1 MRRGA
6 TAHQTCP
13 RCELTQLTPEP
24 PANRDPALSRKLLR
38 KESELTR
45 SSPQG
50 QREEKASRVKPAH
63 SRLWSQGGVSGQRRA
78 QWSFPSWVLLMTA
91 DDLQGCSLFSSG
103 KRVISYF
110 PRISRKFQNKN
121 KRREENRRSKSTT
134 EETGKTSEKW
144 NLEFWEVAGYKT
156 NTQQP
161 VMFVLFWFLHFSI
174 ITRSITVATKNVNMR
189 ELI

>member
-1 MRRGA
+1 M
-6 TAHQTCP
+6 
-13 RCELTQLTPEP
+13 
-24 PANRDPALSRKLLR
+24 
-38 KESELTR
+38 
-45 SSPQG
+45 
-50 QREEKASRVKPAH
+50 
-63 SRLWSQGGVSGQRRA
+63 SGQRRA

-121 KRREENRRSKSTT
+121 KRREENRRSKSNKERQSYHSLQVKKKKSLQTT